1 MRDIYYDD
9 KAESQRLEHMFFIR
23 KIADILQN
31 TGKNKEKCFKNP
43 LAFFCDYDYT
53 NGGGAKWSKGV

>member
-1 MRDIYYDD
+1 MMIRPSRKDSNIC
-9 KAESQRLEHMFFIR
+9 FFIR

>member
-1 MRDIYYDD
+1 
-9 KAESQRLEHMFFIR
+9 MFFIR